1 MPSKLVVYQPNNPS
15 FVSQIAV
22 MRGTKSKLS
31 KCPQR
36 AAALA
41 NSRPISPSPIIP
53 KRISLRGMKSI
64 LLSADGEIVHGC
76 IRQHAVVNNCHQCAS
91 NTSGVGMLDHV
102 ASVDDAFCALLH
114 QFVGAPQDFDF
125 GRFSPTA
132 HQHWL

>member
-53 KRISLRGMKSI
+53 KRISLRGMWSI
-64 LLSADGEIVHGC
+64 LLRADSEKVHGC
-76 IRQHAVVNNCHQCAS
+76 IRQQAVVNNRHQRTS
-91 NTSGVGMLDHV
+91 NPSRVGVLDHI
-102 ASVDDAFCALLH
+102 ASVDNPFCALLH
-114 QFVGAPQDFDF
+114 QFVGA
-125 GRFSPTA
+125 
-132 HQHWL
+132 L